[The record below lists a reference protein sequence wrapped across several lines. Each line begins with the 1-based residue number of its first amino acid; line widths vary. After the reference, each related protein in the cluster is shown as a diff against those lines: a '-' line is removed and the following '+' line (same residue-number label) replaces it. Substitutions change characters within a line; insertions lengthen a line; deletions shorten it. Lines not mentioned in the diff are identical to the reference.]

1 MSFSHAACGQAT
13 LTIPGT
19 NITIP
24 LGNAM
29 SNVNGQVQLA
39 QQSQAQP
46 QQQQPQQQSG
56 QQQTNQTQQQQ
67 AQSPQA
73 NQTTQASQ
81 QQQQQQQP
89 VTITIP
95 GTNIQIPTS
104 VAAAN
109 GLLTTNNTLKV
120 EGTGKIALYSYTL
133 HFIIQIS

>member
-46 QQQQPQQQSG
+46 QQQQQQSG
-56 QQQTNQTQQQQ
+56 QQPTNQTQQQQ
-67 AQSPQA
+67 SQSPQA
-73 NQTTQASQ
+73 NQTTQAS

-95 GTNIQIPTS
+95 GTNIQISTS

-109 GLLTTNNTLKV
+109 GLITTNNTLKV
-120 EGTGKIALYSYTL
+120 EGTGKIALCLYTL

>member
-29 SNVNGQVQLA
+29 SNVNGQVQLT
-39 QQSQAQP
+39 QQSQT
-46 QQQQPQQQSG
+46 QQQQQQSG

-67 AQSPQA
+67 SQSPQA
-73 NQTTQASQ
+73 NQTTQAS

-120 EGTGKIALYSYTL
+120 EGTGKIARYSYTL
-133 HFIIQIS
+133 HFIIEIS

>member
-1 MSFSHAACGQAT
+1 MSFSQAACGQAT

-39 QQSQAQP
+39 QQSQAQ
-46 QQQQPQQQSG
+46 QQQQQQSG
-56 QQQTNQTQQQQ
+56 QQQANQTQQQQ
-67 AQSPQA
+67 QSQSPQA
-73 NQTTQASQ
+73 NQTTQAS